1 MKTNYPAKILLAW
14 SEAIAGNRKIREWL
28 LQNGYRELGIFVF
41 ALRNK
46 TDAKEWLMKNNFP
59 HLGATIS
66 GAEGNPNAVAW
77 LEKYKFDVLAKVAMV
92 GHGDEKALQWLIEN
106 GHREMAVVAKQIEQV
121 KDEIERDNNDVHKI
135 SPE

>member
-14 SEAIAGNRKIREWL
+14 SEAIGGNKKIREWL
-28 LQNGYRELGIFVF
+28 MQNGYRELGIFVF

-46 TDAKEWLMKNNFP
+46 DDAKEWLLKNQCQ
-59 HLGATIS
+59 HLAATIS

-77 LEKYKFDVLAKVAMV
+77 LEKYKFDLLAKVAMV
-92 GHGDEKALQWLIEN
+92 GHGDEKAMKWLIDN
-106 GHREMAVVAKQIEQV
+106 NHRELAIVAKQIEAV

-135 SPE
+135 SQE